1 MELQKFKKEK
11 SHTETQGVGRV
22 QTELDNLVLTSK
34 IEEYEYN

>member
-1 MELQKFKKEK
+1 MNLTKQNQ
-11 SHTETQGVGRV
+11 HTATQGVGSV

>member
-1 MELQKFKKEK
+1 MNLIKQKP
-11 SHTETQGVGRV
+11 HTATQGVGSV